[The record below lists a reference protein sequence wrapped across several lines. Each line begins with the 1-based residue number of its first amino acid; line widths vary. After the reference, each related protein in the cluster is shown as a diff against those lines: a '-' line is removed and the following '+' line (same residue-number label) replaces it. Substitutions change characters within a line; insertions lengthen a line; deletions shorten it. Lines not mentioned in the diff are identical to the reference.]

1 MLLLALTGC
10 CCVPLATQQVSASGL
25 RATGLCATGLR
36 ADPASP
42 GVGATGLRA
51 DPAPPGVGATG
62 LRADPASP
70 GVGATGLRA
79 DPASPGVGVTGLRA
93 DPATPGEGATGRC
106 ATGLRAT
113 GLRATGFCAI
123 ASIPLSRGR
132 LGDFERTVDET
143 GFWCTP
149 RCSDTVPQPG
159 PLQVGERTLPERRGA
174 VPTVVTGDGA
184 DAASGFGSDD
194 EADDGGVVSDG
205 EDEAGEVY
213 FTRRSIVPRGAD
225 ERHWTTP
232 PRRAPNTLQIARAS
246 PQRPGTPRRR
256 STPPP
261 AALTPMV
268 LPPPATQSSSDQQ

>member
-36 ADPASP
+36 AS
-42 GVGATGLRA
+42 
-51 DPAPPGVGATG
+51 
-62 LRADPASP
+62 
-70 GVGATGLRA
+70 
-79 DPASPGVGVTGLRA
+79 GLRA

-123 ASIPLSRGR
+123 
-132 LGDFERTVDET
+132 
-143 GFWCTP
+143 
-149 RCSDTVPQPG
+149 
-159 PLQVGERTLPERRGA
+159 GERTLPEGRGA

-184 DAASGFGSDD
+184 DAASGFGSDG
-194 EADDGGVVSDG
+194 EADVVSDG

-213 FTRRSIVPRGAD
+213 FTRRSIVPRVAD

-232 PRRAPNTLQIARAS
+232 SRRAPNALQIARAS
-246 PQRPGTPRRR
+246 LQCPGTPRPG

-268 LPPPATQSSSDQQ
+268 LPPPATQSSSDQQWGGATTSLSAGLVSATWFICGAAIGHEWPGRFVYILGLWHFNRPWLLPLRHPQCWRPVTMVVVGVQFIRRRQVGAPFDRRDRRLTIEGRR

>member
-1 MLLLALTGC
+1 M
-10 CCVPLATQQVSASGL
+10 
-25 RATGLCATGLR
+25 
-36 ADPASP
+36 
-42 GVGATGLRA
+42 
-51 DPAPPGVGATG
+51 GATG

-79 DPASPGVGVTGLRA
+79 HPASPCV
-93 DPATPGEGATGRC
+93 GATGRC

-132 LGDFERTVDET
+132 LGDVERTVDET
-143 GFWCTP
+143 GFGCTP

-194 EADDGGVVSDG
+194 EADDGDVVSDG

-213 FTRRSIVPRGAD
+213 FTRRSIVPRGGG
-225 ERHWTTP
+225 
-232 PRRAPNTLQIARAS
+232 RAPLDHAAPPCPQHPADCARFSAAPWHPETQEYAAAGGAHADGTS
-246 PQRPGTPRRR
+246 PTSYTVYQ
-256 STPPP
+256 
-261 AALTPMV
+261 
-268 LPPPATQSSSDQQ
+268 